1 MTLGQQY
8 GSLINMDIE
17 NMREQHTSI
26 VGEQAK
32 QTATGEKTDYAI
44 VTVAMGSGIK
54 ALFESLGATVVI
66 EGGQTMNP
74 STQDITNA
82 IEQANARNVL
92 VLPNNK
98 YIVMA
103 AEQVADIAEANI
115 YVVLTESNTQG
126 LSNFN

>member
-32 QTATGEKTDYAI
+32 QTTNGEKTDYAI
-44 VTVAMGSGIK
+44 VTVAMGEGIK
-54 ALFESLGATVVI
+54 TLFESLGATVVI

-74 STQDITNA
+74 STQDITDA
-82 IEQANARNVL
+82 INEAHAEKVL
-92 VLPNNK
+92 ILPNNK
-98 YIVMA
+98 NITMA
-103 AEQVADIAEANI
+103 AEQAAEIADKE
-115 YVVLTESNTQG
+115 VGRSEEHTSELQSR
-126 LSNFN
+126 